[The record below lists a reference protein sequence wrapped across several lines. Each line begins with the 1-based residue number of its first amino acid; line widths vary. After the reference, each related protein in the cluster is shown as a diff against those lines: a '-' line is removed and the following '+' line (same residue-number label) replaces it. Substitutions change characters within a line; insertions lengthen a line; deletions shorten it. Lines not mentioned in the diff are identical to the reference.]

1 MTKEVFI
8 NVLYVD
14 DEAYNLQ
21 AFKAA
26 FRRNFNVFIANSA
39 AEAEIILAKNDIHVL
54 ITDQRMPAKS
64 GTQLLAE
71 TTKKYP
77 DQIRILLTAFAD
89 IHCMDDAVKKGH
101 VYRILKKPWNENTL
115 QEAIEEGLKYLI

>member
-1 MTKEVFI
+1 MAKGIII

-14 DEAYNLQ
+14 DEPHNLQ
-21 AFKAA
+21 AFMAT
-26 FRRNFNVFIANSA
+26 FRKSFNVFVANSA
-39 AEAEIILAKNDIHVL
+39 REAEVILAANDIHVL
-54 ITDQRMPAKS
+54 ITDQRMPLKT
-64 GTQLLAE
+64 GTELLAE

-89 IHCMDDAVKKGH
+89 VNCMEDAIKKGH
-101 VYRILKKPWNENTL
+101 VYRILKKPWDQTTL

>member
-1 MTKEVFI
+1 MAKEIII

-14 DEAYNLQ
+14 DEEHNLQ
-21 AFKAA
+21 AFKAT
-26 FRRNFNVFIANSA
+26 FRKFFNVFIANSA
-39 AEAEIILAKNDIHVL
+39 KEAELILAANDIHVL
-54 ITDQRMPAKS
+54 ITDQRMPLKT
-64 GTQLLAE
+64 GTELLAE

-89 IHCMDDAVKKGH
+89 VNCMEDAIKKGH
-101 VYRILKKPWNENTL
+101 VYRILKKPWDQTSL

>member
-1 MTKEVFI
+1 MNKEVFI

-14 DEAYNLQ
+14 DEMHNLQ
-21 AFKAA
+21 AFKAV

-39 AEAEIILAKNDIHVL
+39 AEAEIVLAKHDIHVL

-89 IHCMDDAVKKGH
+89 INCMDDAIKKGY
-101 VYRILKKPWNENTL
+101 VYKILKKPWNENTL
-115 QEAIEEGLKYLI
+115 QETIEEGLKYLI

>member
-1 MTKEVFI
+1 MTNEVII

-14 DEAYNLQ
+14 DEVHNLQ
-21 AFKAA
+21 AFKAV
-26 FRRNFNVFIANSA
+26 FRRKFNVFIANSA
-39 AEAEIILAKNDIHVL
+39 SEAEIILAKNDIHVL

-89 IHCMDDAVKKGH
+89 INCMDDAVKKGY

>member
-1 MTKEVFI
+1 MAKEIII

-14 DEAYNLQ
+14 DEEHNLQ
-21 AFKAA
+21 AFKAT
-26 FRRNFNVFIANSA
+26 FRKFFNVFIANSA
-39 AEAEIILAKNDIHVL
+39 KEAELILAANDIHVL
-54 ITDQRMPAKS
+54 ITDQRMPLKT
-64 GTQLLAE
+64 GTELLAE

-89 IHCMDDAVKKGH
+89 IKCMEDAIKKGH
-101 VYRILKKPWNENTL
+101 VYRILKKPWDQTSV